1 MSTEHRFLEYGS
13 KNLSLDVTL
22 DRGTASIRF
31 GTRDP
36 TWLHKRKE
44 RETTIIFKQAES
56 VLLELVEQYGPITL
70 RFDTASHNLKLWIQA
85 QKDNF
90 DFDEVT
96 QDGEIG
102 YRVTVVKKYTKYS
115 KA

>member
-36 TWLHKRKE
+36 TWLYRRKE
-44 RETTIIFKQAES
+44 GETTMVFKQAES
-56 VLLELVEQYGPITL
+56 ILLELVKQYGPITL
-70 RFDTASHNLKLWIQA
+70 KFDTANHNLKLWIQA
-85 QKDNF
+85 QKEIF

-96 QDGEIG
+96 LDGENG
-102 YRVTVVKKYTKYS
+102 YRVTVVKKYTK
-115 KA
+115 